1 MTPSALLRRSK
12 PASAADQSSAPD
24 KIPGDPAESESRIR
38 RRFAFD
44 RRRAHPGP
52 PTITPAPGL
61 GAESS
66 PQPRARS
73 LTIALAQPDREEIIP
88 VAAECYWQPAAPSRW
103 RWRAWPMLVPFIGC
117 MLAVGTVT
125 WQAAVPE
132 FAPGIWDMPQFVRD
146 RAAILWILCWLPA
159 IRYTL
164 RPSPARRPIPFLP
177 IIGLLYGLY
186 YALSPAMGLAN
197 YWSRDPVTGAGIT
210 AVFDPRRDYGHPINM
225 ALAGWIACLAGCWL
239 PRGFVRRRPRFNRRL
254 PTLGSRTTRRWA
266 YAIAALGAAT
276 TFAQHSSWIPLNSA
290 PARAVNL
297 VAQAAIIILIVR
309 DRRRL
314 TSRSGKMLTW
324 ALVLATVFLDMGGG
338 ATARMLYI
346 AFAIFM
352 GLYTSRGALPVR
364 YLIAGAFVLAACV
377 AVRGVMTEW
386 RHRVRW
392 AGDGVVISA
401 TDQSRLL
408 VELLRRSAETKGV
421 GGTIADGWN
430 VIARRSSNTELLAD
444 VMRRTPTEIPYWGGY
459 TYRSLSGAFIPRIF
473 WPDKPMKTLGQDFGH
488 RYGYLGEDDLTTS
501 FNLPVLVEFYANFGD
516 GGIVLGMFLI
526 GGFFALL
533 EELLNRPGQSILV
546 TAAAA
551 PLVTQLFVM
560 ECDLS
565 LQYGGLVMQFALFVA
580 VARLLML
587 SDRAHRSPRRAQLH
601 A

>member
-1 MTPSALLRRSK
+1 
-12 PASAADQSSAPD
+12 
-24 KIPGDPAESESRIR
+24 
-38 RRFAFD
+38 
-44 RRRAHPGP
+44 
-52 PTITPAPGL
+52 
-61 GAESS
+61 
-66 PQPRARS
+66 
-73 LTIALAQPDREEIIP
+73 
-88 VAAECYWQPAAPSRW
+88 
-103 RWRAWPMLVPFIGC
+103 MLVPFLGC
-117 MLAVGTVT
+117 VLAVVAVT
-125 WQAAVPE
+125 WQATVPE
-132 FAPGIWDMPQFVRD
+132 FAPGVLDMPQSVRD

-164 RPSPARRPIPFLP
+164 RRSSALRPVPFLP

-186 YALSPAMGLAN
+186 YALSPALGLAN

-210 AVFDPRRDYGHPINM
+210 AMFDPARDYEHPIDM
-225 ALAGWIACLAGCWL
+225 ALAGWIACLTGCWL
-239 PRGFVRRRPRFNRRL
+239 LRGFVRRHPGFNRRL
-254 PTLGSRTTRRWA
+254 PALNSSTTRRWA

-276 TFAQHSSWIPLNSA
+276 TFAQHSFWIPLNSG

-314 TSRSGKMLTW
+314 TSRSGRALTW
-324 ALVLATVFLDMGGG
+324 GLVMATVFLDMGGG
-338 ATARMLYI
+338 ATARVLYI

-352 GLYTSRGALPVR
+352 GLYISRDALPIR

-408 VELLRRSAETKGV
+408 VELLRRSVETKGV

-444 VMRRTPTEIPYWGGY
+444 VMRRTPSEIPYWGGD

-473 WPDKPMKTLGQDFGH
+473 WPDKPEKTLGQDFGH
-488 RYGYLGEDDLTTS
+488 RYRYLNDDDLTTS

-533 EELLNRPGQSILV
+533 EGLLKRPGQSIVV

-551 PLVTQLFVM
+551 PLLTQLFVM

-565 LQYGGLVMQFALFVA
+565 LQYGGLIMQFALFVA
-580 VARLLML
+580 VAWLLVL
-587 SDRAHRSPRRAQLH
+587 SDRVKRSPRRERVRA
-601 A
+601 